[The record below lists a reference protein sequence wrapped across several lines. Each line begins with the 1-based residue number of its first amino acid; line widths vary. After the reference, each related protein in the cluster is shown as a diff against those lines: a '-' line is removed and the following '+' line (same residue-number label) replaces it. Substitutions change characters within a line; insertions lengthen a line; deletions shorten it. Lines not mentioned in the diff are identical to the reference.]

1 MRKNLKTYLLKIYY
15 QFLDLKEK
23 FTIKYNQ
30 WVTSRLRSPFVY
42 GTDETLDKLINENC
56 SMSRYGDGEFAL
68 MYKKDLKFQPY
79 SIELRDRLIDIL
91 RSNKS
96 NHIVCVPNVFNSFDE
111 YTQKAKDYWI
121 SYLNKNI
128 HKIYRLLNK
137 NNYYY
142 NSLVTRLY
150 IDVEDK
156 DLVENRFNKIKKL
169 WENRKVVVVEGEK
182 SRLGIGNDLF
192 SGAISIERIICPSID
207 AFSRYHEIFLEVQK
221 ESKDKLILV
230 ALGPTA
236 TVLAYDLYCLGYQ
249 ALDIGHIDI
258 EYEWFLS
265 GVTEKLPVKNKYI
278 GEINGGEDVS
288 DITDLIYEQQIIC
301 HIK

>member
-1 MRKNLKTYLLKIYY
+1 MKNKLKIHLLKVYY
-15 QFLDLKEK
+15 HLLDLKEK
-23 FTIKYNQ
+23 FIITYNQ
-30 WVTSRLRSPFVY
+30 YFTSKLRPPFVY

-68 MYKKDLKFQPY
+68 IYKKDLKFQPY
-79 SIELRDRLIDIL
+79 SIELRDRLIEIL

-96 NHIVCVPNVFNSFDE
+96 HHIVCVPNVFNSFDE

-137 NNYYY
+137 NNNYY

-156 DLVENRFNKIKKL
+156 KLVENRFNKIKKL
-169 WENRKVVVVEGEK
+169 WENRKVVIVEGEK

-192 SGAISIERIICPSID
+192 SDAISIERIICPSID
-207 AFSRYHEIFLEVQK
+207 AFSR
-221 ESKDKLILV
+221 
-230 ALGPTA
+230 
-236 TVLAYDLYCLGYQ
+236 
-249 ALDIGHIDI
+249 
-258 EYEWFLS
+258 
-265 GVTEKLPVKNKYI
+265 
-278 GEINGGEDVS
+278 
-288 DITDLIYEQQIIC
+288 
-301 HIK
+301 